1 MNEDKIIKLYID
13 ENKSTYEIAERM
25 STYPNKIRRILHKH
39 GIPLKSHSQAQR
51 SALKQGRAKHPTD
64 GRRRTEEERLKISSS
79 VHSYWNNMDDTERER
94 RVELARKRWSEM
106 SESKRLEIC
115 SAAIRAIQLAGKE
128 GSKMEKFLEGAL
140 REAGY
145 MVDFHKKDLIPTQKL
160 EIDMYIPELKTIIEI
175 DGPSHFL
182 PIWGEDKLA
191 KQIKADEQKSGL
203 ALSKGY
209 VIIRVKN
216 LSDFMS
222 LRIKTKL
229 LKEIKI
235 QLEKI
240 GKKFP
245 KQSERFIEIE
255 L

>member
-1 MNEDKIIKLYID
+1 
-13 ENKSTYEIAERM
+13 
-25 STYPNKIRRILHKH
+25 
-39 GIPLKSHSQAQR
+39 
-51 SALKQGRAKHPTD
+51 
-64 GRRRTEEERLKISSS
+64 
-79 VHSYWNNMDDTERER
+79 
-94 RVELARKRWSEM
+94 
-106 SESKRLEIC
+106 
-115 SAAIRAIQLAGKE
+115 
-128 GSKMEKFLEGAL
+128 
-140 REAGY
+140 
-145 MVDFHKKDLIPTQKL
+145 
-160 EIDMYIPELKTIIEI
+160 
-175 DGPSHFL
+175 L